1 MLFADCHAHIV
12 DPDRF
17 PFAPNHG
24 YRPLPRERGAREAFT
39 AMLAGA
45 GVTHALLV
53 QPSCYGYDNAALLDA
68 VAHGGGRF
76 RAIVVVPLDAS
87 SEYLA
92 GMAAAGAVGVR
103 FNLVSHRGDTLEDP
117 RAPGF
122 LARIRALGW
131 HAEVFAHDEQWP
143 VIAPVLRQAGVRVLV
158 DHFGIRDPTAGITSP
173 GFRAVLALGR
183 DGIAAVK
190 LAEPFRTDPTLLVPF
205 ADALLAEFGTERC
218 VWGSDWPFLN
228 MPHRPSYAEA
238 LEVLS
243 RFVNRAEDRARILS
257 ETPARLFG
265 FDDPA

>member
-1 MLFADCHAHIV
+1 MPLADCHAYIV

-17 PFAPNHG
+17 PFAPGHG
-24 YRPLPRERGAREAFT
+24 YRPLAHENGPREAFAAT
-39 AMLAGA
+39 LAGA

-53 QPSCYGYDNAALLDA
+53 QPSCYGYDNTALFDA
-68 VAHGGGRF
+68 LARSGGRF

-87 SEYLA
+87 SEQLA
-92 GMAAAGAVGVR
+92 GMVAAGAVGVR

-143 VIAPVLRQAGVRVLV
+143 VIAPVLREAGVRVLV
-158 DHFGIRDPTAGITSP
+158 DHFGIRDPAADIASP

-183 DGIAAVK
+183 DGLATVK
-190 LAEPFRTDPTLLVPF
+190 LAEAFRTEPALLVPF
-205 ADALLAEFGTERC
+205 ADALLAEFGPERC

-228 MPHRPSYAEA
+228 MADRPSYAGT
-238 LEVLS
+238 LETLS
-243 RFVNRAEDRARILS
+243 RFVHRAEDRARILWD
-257 ETPARLFG
+257 TPTRLFG
-265 FDDPA
+265 FDDTM